1 MSQLI
6 LIVVFDKMYLRV
18 GQTLIGTES
27 KEKCKV
33 MKKMKTRGWAHI
45 RTLIV

>member
-6 LIVVFDKMYLRV
+6 LIVIFDKMYLRV

-27 KEKCKV
+27 EEKCKV
-33 MKKMKTRGWAHI
+33 MKKLKTRGWARV
-45 RTLIV
+45 RTLVV